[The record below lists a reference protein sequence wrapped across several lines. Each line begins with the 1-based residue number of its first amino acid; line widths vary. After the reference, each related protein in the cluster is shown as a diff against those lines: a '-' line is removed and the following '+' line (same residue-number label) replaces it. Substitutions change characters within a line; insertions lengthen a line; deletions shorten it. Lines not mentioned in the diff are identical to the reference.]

1 MTMTTLPLRPIRS
14 RLTPR
19 YHTRSLLR
27 FALRMVRRIEADLAR
42 RTAPPVHVDRLSVTV
57 VDDPTGRL
65 RLIGVRGPLTA
76 ETAPTLAATLDAV
89 PDGGSLHLDV
99 TNAAL
104 SSPHAV
110 DQVERMIDLLE
121 LRGVGIRIVGLD
133 PRHPAL
139 SRQYPR

>member
-1 MTMTTLPLRPIRS
+1 MTTPTLPLSPAWPQQAS
-14 RLTPR
+14 RR
-19 YHTRSLLR
+19 FLR
-27 FALRMVRRIEADLAR
+27 LVLRAVRWLEADLAR
-42 RTAPPVHVDRLSVTV
+42 RLAPPVHHDHLVVSV
-57 VDDPTGRL
+57 VDDPDGRL

-76 ETAPTLAATLDAV
+76 ETAPTLATVLDAV
-89 PDGGSLHLDV
+89 PDGSALHIDV

-104 SSPHAV
+104 TGQLAL

>member
-1 MTMTTLPLRPIRS
+1 MITSMLPLHPTRPRLAS
-14 RLTPR
+14 RR
-19 YHTRSLLR
+19 LLR
-27 FALRMVRRIEADLAR
+27 FALRMVRRLEADLAR
-42 RTAPPVHVDRLSVTV
+42 RSVPPVHRDRLSVTV

-65 RLIGVRGPLTA
+65 RLIGVRGPLTG

-99 TNAAL
+99 TNATLTSPLAL
-104 SSPHAV
+104 